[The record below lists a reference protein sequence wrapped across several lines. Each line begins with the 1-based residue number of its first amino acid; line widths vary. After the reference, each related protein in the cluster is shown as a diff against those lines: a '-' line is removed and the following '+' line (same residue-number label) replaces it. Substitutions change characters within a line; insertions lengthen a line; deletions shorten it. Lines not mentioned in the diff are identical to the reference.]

1 MEEYRILPIILD
13 FEWSKRKY
21 WWKKYLFLD
30 YFLNYLSDYY
40 FKRKGILIDA
50 PRKKSQQYKQDEVFF
65 FSTVEVLFGEDH
77 AFLVVELADY

>member
-1 MEEYRILPIILD
+1 M
-13 FEWSKRKY
+13 
-21 WWKKYLFLD
+21 KKVSLS

-65 FSTVEVLFGEDH
+65 FTVQLRFSLEKTMHF
-77 AFLVVELADY
+77 

>member
-1 MEEYRILPIILD
+1 M
-13 FEWSKRKY
+13 
-21 WWKKYLFLD
+21 KKVSLS

-65 FSTVEVLFGEDH
+65 LVQLRFSLEKTMHF
-77 AFLVVELADY
+77 